1 MANLNQ
7 TRKNNQQ
14 YKNFLKSAPKLGIFQ
29 GVVVDTE
36 DISRTGK
43 LSVFIP
49 ALGGDKKK
57 SDTYISCRWVS
68 PFAGQTDLGALGT
81 DVTNYKDTT
90 TSYGMWMVPPD
101 PGNILFV
108 CFGDG
113 IEKNAVCFG
122 CLFPLRFQHMV
133 PGM

>member
-57 SDTYISCRWVS
+57 SD
-68 PFAGQTDLGALGT
+68 
-81 DVTNYKDTT
+81 
-90 TSYGMWMVPPD
+90 
-101 PGNILFV
+101 
-108 CFGDG
+108 
-113 IEKNAVCFG
+113 
-122 CLFPLRFQHMV
+122 
-133 PGM
+133 